1 VGETG
6 EEIKGKDKG
15 ERSVLVSVK
24 LPKQLFDVIEEYRKR
39 YGLSRGDVIRMALA
53 EYFNSRRKEV
63 G

>member
-1 VGETG
+1 MVEVG

-24 LPKQLFDVIEEYRKR
+24 LPRQLFDVIEEYRKR

-53 EYFNSRRKEV
+53 EYFNMRRKEV

>member
-1 VGETG
+1 MG

-24 LPKQLFDVIEEYRKR
+24 LPKQLFEVVEEYRKR

-53 EYFNSRRKEV
+53 EYFNTRRKEV

>member
-1 VGETG
+1 VVEVG

-24 LPKQLFDVIEEYRKR
+24 LPRQLFDVIEEYRKR

-53 EYFNSRRKEV
+53 EYFNMRRKEV